1 MNTDERILLK
11 RLWDFNIGIGAL
23 RSTIGVIAAG
33 PHLFDPSFIIDDIEK
48 VQQTLRR
55 LQQHHHPDYLSPETL
70 DTMCSQLDTLSR
82 KFYIAYASCKATG
95 LRDIY
100 KEELY
105 KLLSEVHDVI
115 SPIFKDINTTDLFD
129 IPEFMGKK

>member
-11 RLWDFNIGIGAL
+11 RLWDFNIGIGAF
-23 RSTIGVIAAG
+23 RSTIRVIAAG
-33 PHLFDPSFIIDDIEK
+33 PHLFDPSSIIDDIEK

-100 KEELY
+100 IEELY
-105 KLLSEVHDVI
+105 KLLSEVHDVVN
-115 SPIFKDINTTDLFD
+115 PIFKDINTTDLFD